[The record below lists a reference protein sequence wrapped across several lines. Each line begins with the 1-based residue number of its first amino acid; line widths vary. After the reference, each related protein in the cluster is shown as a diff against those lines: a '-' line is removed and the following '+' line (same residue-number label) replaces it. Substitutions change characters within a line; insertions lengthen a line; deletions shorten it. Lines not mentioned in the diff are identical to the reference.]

1 MPTPIQLS
9 LPWRGRNSRPT
20 ASTVKWRDHNINPLL
35 RKRGR
40 SSHSDLC
47 PEVGAVSPLER
58 STDGN
63 LSFEDYV
70 STLWYQQED
79 YLRESNCVARGEDAP
94 ETRSFSTLGVLPNVM
109 DYRVGNT
116 TSTDVP
122 DVPVTPSILRL
133 SAKLPARAATS
144 PSSGPSVEYEENKSS
159 PYAKSKKRTTFKE
172 ARMETQAISD
182 FQAQLRASYGPS
194 GSSAAQDSK
203 AAQKS
208 TIKVG
213 RIAAGSTGAAAQL
226 PPPVPLPAPG
236 SFENRGLLPRSVS
249 FEGLDTTSS
258 TTVNER
264 LPPPGSPTLMLHTP
278 LSTAGSPARGTAEE
292 LGDDLEALL
301 SRASEQSDGAHTCT

>member
-9 LPWRGRNSRPT
+9 LPWRGRNSQPT
-20 ASTVKWRDHNINPLL
+20 D
-35 RKRGR
+35 
-40 SSHSDLC
+40 
-47 PEVGAVSPLER
+47 E
-58 STDGN
+58 
-63 LSFEDYV
+63 
-70 STLWYQQED
+70 
-79 YLRESNCVARGEDAP
+79 EDAP
-94 ETRSFSTLGVLPNVM
+94 ETRSFSSMLGLSPNVM
-109 DYRVGNT
+109 DYRVGNI

-122 DVPVTPSILRL
+122 DVPVTPSQLRL
-133 SAKLPARAATS
+133 SDKLPARAATS

-236 SFENRGLLPRSVS
+236 SFENRGLLPRSIS
-249 FEGLDTTSS
+249 FEGLETAITSS
-258 TTVNER
+258 TAVIGR
-264 LPPPGSPTLMLHTP
+264 LPPSASPTLMLHTR
-278 LSTAGSPARGTAEE
+278 LSTAGSPARSTEE

-301 SRASEQSDGAHTCT
+301 SRASEQSDGAHTCAWLPT

>member
-1 MPTPIQLS
+1 MITKMRTCKENPCHGDQPRRTFFHNLLPHHQWLCYHARHAVRRMPTPIQLS
-9 LPWRGRNSRPT
+9 LPWRGRNNSRPT
-20 ASTVKWRDHNINPLL
+20 A
-35 RKRGR
+35 
-40 SSHSDLC
+40 
-47 PEVGAVSPLER
+47 E
-58 STDGN
+58 
-63 LSFEDYV
+63 
-70 STLWYQQED
+70 
-79 YLRESNCVARGEDAP
+79 EDAP
-94 ETRSFSTLGVLPNVM
+94 ETRSFSSMLGLSPNVM
-109 DYRVGNT
+109 DYRVGNI

-122 DVPVTPSILRL
+122 DVPVTPSQLRL
-133 SAKLPARAATS
+133 SDKLPARAATS

-236 SFENRGLLPRSVS
+236 SFENEAQQGLIPRSIS
-249 FEGLDTTSS
+249 FEGLDTDTTSS